1 MNSNDWIQQFAYIF
15 IIIVIAV
22 VGGVACDDVGVGGV
36 ACYCNVCI
44 LGACPVIIWVL
55 RGVSC
60 DGVCACVCWGRGLW

>member
-1 MNSNDWIQQFAYIF
+1 M
-15 IIIVIAV
+15 IAV

-36 ACYCNVCI
+36 ACYCNVCM

-60 DGVCACVCWGRGLW
+60 DGVCACVCWGRGL